1 MYKNE
6 DKLKAIIPYAA
17 KRELKILK
25 KKVLNRIDRKR

>member
-17 KRELKILK
+17 KRRIKILK
-25 KKVLNRIDRKR
+25 KKLKKH

>member
-17 KRELKILK
+17 KRKMKIIK
-25 KKVLNRIDRKR
+25 KKLTHRK